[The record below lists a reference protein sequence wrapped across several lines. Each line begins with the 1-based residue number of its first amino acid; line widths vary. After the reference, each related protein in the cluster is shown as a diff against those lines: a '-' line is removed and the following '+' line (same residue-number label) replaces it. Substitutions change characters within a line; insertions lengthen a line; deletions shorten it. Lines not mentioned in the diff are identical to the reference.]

1 MKGGGVIIVTPA
13 FQRFEIKDLRG
24 CGGGGHQTHR
34 QTEVAP
40 EPPHVKGQSP
50 VATSC
55 QFGSSAPILRAKVQ
69 TSR

>member
-1 MKGGGVIIVTPA
+1 
-13 FQRFEIKDLRG
+13 LRG